1 MTRVVE
7 RKQGH
12 APQESRQPPWRRA
25 DGEQDHD
32 LPVIAIDTNPRVQV
46 QWESLMG
53 QGIVPALVL
62 GAERRCRGP
71 R

>member
-7 RKQGH
+7 RKQSH

-25 DGEQDHD
+25 DADQGHD
-32 LPVIAIDTNPRVQV
+32 LPVIAIDINPRVQV
-46 QWESLMG
+46 QWESLMAD
-53 QGIVPALVL
+53 GIVPALIL
-62 GAERRCRGP
+62 GAERRSRGP

>member
-7 RKQGH
+7 RKQSH

-32 LPVIAIDTNPRVQV
+32 LPVIALDMNPRVQV
-46 QWESLMG
+46 QWESLMND
-53 QGIVPALVL
+53 GIVPALVL
-62 GAERRCRGP
+62 GAERRSRP